1 MYNVLSQERLLSLL
15 MEAARNRSGQ
25 IPASTW
31 QNAYDEFCIHTARLV
46 DTECSPSAI
55 RTINHTRIEIDMLY
69 NHVFVHGPQCEMAGI
84 YCLKTLEVLNKEME
98 ILILKIEHPKFAA
111 ASKMPTSSQLYMN
124 DNYHLTDFVE
134 IIVALYEL
142 NFCKTADNM
151 PAKLTMLTNTF
162 EWAFN
167 VNLKSYDSL
176 RHSAIT
182 RKLRPASFLDKM
194 REVLIRLNEQ

>member
-1 MYNVLSQERLLSLL
+1 MYNVLNQERLLSLL

-31 QNAYDEFCIHTARLV
+31 QNAYDELCIHAAQLV
-46 DTECSPSAI
+46 DTECPPSAI
-55 RTINHTRIEIDMLY
+55 RTINYARIETDTLH
-69 NHVFVHGPQCEMAGI
+69 NHVFAHDPQCKMADI

-98 ILILKIEHPKFAA
+98 ILMLKIEHPKFAA
-111 ASKMPTSSQLYMN
+111 ASKIPVSSPLYMN
-124 DNYHLTDFVE
+124 DSYHLTDLVE

-142 NFCKTADNM
+142 NFCKTVDNM
-151 PAKLTMLTNTF
+151 PAKLIMLTNTF

-176 RHSAIT
+176 RHSAIS
-182 RKLRPASFLDKM
+182 RKLRPTSFLDKM
-194 REVLIRLNEQ
+194 REVLIRLNDQ